1 MEERNNKDKEQLI
14 IKVFNAAMETK
25 ITLFQISIT
34 LDMTIADILDIVD
47 NNKKLKNIYNRY
59 VMTMKDYY
67 LNWAVNEKQKDL
79 YTTLMSEIGVIDGD
93 AIGNDLDLNIIVGD
107 SSDLKIGTLDD
118 LNVGD
123 DDEEKA

>member
-59 VMTMKDYY
+59 VMTMKDHY

-79 YTTLMSEIGVIDGD
+79 YTTLLSEIGVIDGD

>member
-14 IKVFNAAMETK
+14 IKVFDAAMETK

-107 SSDLKIGTLDD
+107 SLDLKIGTLDD